1 MSNKSTLTAMDKTQ
15 SEQMP
20 LAEMDQRA
28 NEVRS
33 TLKVE
38 EAATLL
44 GISRAIA
51 YRSAQEFLDSNG
63 ARGLPVIRLGRRLLV
78 PKAQFNALLNGK
90 SK

>member
-1 MSNKSTLTAMDKTQ
+1 MSNKSTLAAMDKTN

-28 NEVRS
+28 DQVRS

-38 EAATLL
+38 EAATML

-63 ARGLPVIRLGRRLLV
+63 ARGLPVIQIGRRLLV
-78 PKAQFNALLNGK
+78 PKSQLNALLNGT